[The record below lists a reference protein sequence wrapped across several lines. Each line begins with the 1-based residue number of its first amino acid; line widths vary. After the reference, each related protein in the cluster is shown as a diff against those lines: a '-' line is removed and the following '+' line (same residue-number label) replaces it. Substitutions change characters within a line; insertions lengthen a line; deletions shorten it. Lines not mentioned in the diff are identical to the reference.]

1 MYNLLQRNN
10 ELSAARAVKFTQRLV
25 REPSKCMHEERVA
38 DLVEQEMRAICF
50 DRILRDSVGN
60 VVSVKHGREKDLV
73 VLLASHM
80 DTVGIGD
87 ESNWPFRP
95 YQGVIVD
102 GRLHGRGAA
111 DCKSGLAAQVYAGDL
126 LIRSL
131 LPLRGTIVIA
141 ATVAEENGRSV
152 GLRALMDQTLP
163 ELGLS
168 PDYALLGEPTDLGL
182 YYGHD
187 GWAQIDISVEGSDA
201 GQVNHAVRDLETD
214 IGFLQ
219 LSPPERPRSAVHV
232 GLPQIE
238 KCNGV
243 RRACIPLYCRISE
256 GDRVESILQRIQCE
270 ASLATRQVAGVAVDV
285 AVQEQEQRLY
295 TGKTTQVKKITQ
307 AWSTDPFGHLMERSR
322 QALQAAG
329 VQSHPGKW
337 HLGRLGTGTGGG
349 VLVNEFDVPTI
360 GFGPGHED
368 QAHTVDEYVRVEN
381 IGTAVYGT
389 AAICHALVGVPV
401 CGWTSDEI

>member
-1 MYNLLQRNN
+1 MYNLLRRINK
-10 ELSAARAVKFTQRLV
+10 LSGARAVEFTQRLV
-25 REPSKCMHEERVA
+25 REPSECLHEERVA
-38 DLVEQEMRAICF
+38 DLVEQEIRANRF
-50 DRILRDSVGN
+50 DKVLRDSVGN
-60 VVSVKHGREKDLV
+60 VVSMKYGREKEPV

-87 ESNWPFRP
+87 ESDWPFPP
-95 YQGVIVD
+95 YKGVISD
-102 GRLHGRGAA
+102 GRLYGRGAA
-111 DCKSGLAAQVYAGDL
+111 DCKSGLAAQLYAGDL

-131 LPLRGTIVIA
+131 LPLRGTLVVA

-152 GLRALMDQTLP
+152 GLRTLMDQTLP

-168 PDYALLGEPTDLGL
+168 PDYAILGEPTNLGL

-187 GWAQIDISVEGSDA
+187 GWAQIDIRVQGSDA
-201 GQVNHAVRDLETD
+201 GRVDHVVRDLETD

-219 LSPPERPRSAVHV
+219 LSPPERPRSEIHV
-232 GLPQIE
+232 GLPQLE

-243 RRACIPLYCRISE
+243 RRARIPLYCRIAE
-256 GDRVESILQRIQCE
+256 GDRVDSVLQRIQRE
-270 ASLATRQVAGVAVDV
+270 ASLATRQVGGVVVDV
-285 AVQEQEQRLY
+285 AIQEQEQRLY
-295 TGKTTQVKKITQ
+295 NGKTLQVKQITQ
-307 AWSTDPFGHLMERSR
+307 AWSTDPFSRLMQRSR

-329 VQSHPGKW
+329 VQSNPGKW
-337 HLGRLGTGTGGG
+337 RLGRMGTGTGGG
-349 VLVNEFDVPTI
+349 ILVNEFDVLTI

-368 QAHTVDEYVRVEN
+368 QSHTVDEYVSIAN

-389 AAICHALVGVPV
+389 AAICHALLGVPV